1 MSITS
6 VHKLFQIILYTGGK
20 TMSNDNK
27 YTIYINGTAVEV
39 SKEIHD
45 FLVKSDRQMKY
56 ADQDRKQERITID
69 SENER
74 VSVKPS
80 MEDSLDRLMELGVEF
95 PDRRED
101 LYESVI
107 RKGMLEQAMSKLD
120 DEERYLIAQLFYF
133 DRTERD
139 IALELN
145 QTQQNINK
153 MKRKIL
159 CKLYKMLK

>member
-1 MSITS
+1 MST
-6 VHKLFQIILYTGGK
+6 
-20 TMSNDNK
+20 DNK
-27 YTIYINGTAVEV
+27 YIIYINGTAVEV

-45 FLVKSDRQMKY
+45 FLIKSDRQIKY
-56 ADQDRKQERITID
+56 AEQDRKQERITID

-80 MEDSLDRLMELGVEF
+80 MEDSLDRLTELGVEF
-95 PDRRED
+95 PDQQED

-107 RKGMLEQAMSKLD
+107 RKVMLEQAMSKLD

>member
-1 MSITS
+1 
-6 VHKLFQIILYTGGK
+6 
-20 TMSNDNK
+20 MSNDNK
-27 YTIYINGTAVEV
+27 YIIYINGTAVEV
-39 SKEIHD
+39 SKEIRD

-56 ADQDRKQERITID
+56 AEQDRKQERITID

-80 MEDSLDRLMELGVEF
+80 MEDSLDRLMELGMEF

-101 LYESVI
+101 LYESVL
-107 RKGMLEQAMSKLD
+107 RKVMLEQALSKLD

-139 IALELN
+139 LAEELGIPQRTLHIEN
-145 QTQQNINK
+145 AKFCAKCMIF
-153 MKRKIL
+153 
-159 CKLYKMLK
+159 

>member
-1 MSITS
+1 
-6 VHKLFQIILYTGGK
+6 
-20 TMSNDNK
+20 MSNDNK
-27 YTIYINGTAVEV
+27 YIIYINGTAVEV

-45 FLVKSDRQMKY
+45 FLAKSDRQMKY
-56 ADQDRKQERITID
+56 AEQDRKQERITID

-80 MEDSLDRLMELGVEF
+80 MEDSLDRLTELGVEF

-107 RKGMLEQAMSKLD
+107 RKVMLEQAMSKLD

-139 IALELN
+139 LAEELGIP
-145 QTQQNINK
+145 QRTLPDR
-153 MKRKIL
+153 KRRIL
-159 CKLYKMLK
+159 CKMHDFLEK

>member
-1 MSITS
+1 MS
-6 VHKLFQIILYTGGK
+6 K
-20 TMSNDNK
+20 DNK
-27 YTIYINGTAVEV
+27 YIIYINGTAVEV

-56 ADQDRKQERITID
+56 AEQDRKQERITID

-107 RKGMLEQAMSKLD
+107 RKVMLEQAMSKLD

-139 IALELN
+139 LAVDLN

-153 MKRKIL
+153 IKRKIL
-159 CKLYKMLK
+159 CKLYEMLK